1 MTTTINISLP
11 NKLYKA
17 AKKLVA
23 EEKYSS
29 ISEVVRAGIRRVLYD
44 ADKITENGFPGWFED
59 KVLESA
65 DEPRK
70 NDIVLESEED
80 VKNYFK
86 HLKTPKKQKNIKMAY
101 GKNKT
106 WSGLRPNVQGFSTR

>member
-11 NKLYKA
+11 KQLYKS

-59 KVLESA
+59 QVLESA
-65 DEPRK
+65 AESIKKSSVWKHKRK
-70 NDIVLESEED
+70 SRL
-80 VKNYFK
+80 
-86 HLKTPKKQKNIKMAY
+86 KQKRDDQ
-101 GKNKT
+101 GQT
-106 WSGLRPNVQGFSTR
+106 GWQVQQTVK

>member
-11 NKLYKA
+11 NKLYKS

-59 KVLESA
+59 QVLEA
-65 DEPRK
+65 AEEPIDESK
-70 NDIVLESEED
+70 VWETKEDIE
-80 VKNYFK
+80 KYFK
-86 HLKTPKKQKNIKMAY
+86 KLHKRVEKKKQRKYDK
-101 GKNKT
+101 GRT
-106 WSGLRPNVQGFSTR
+106 DWQVQPITR

>member
-11 NKLYKA
+11 KQLYKS

-65 DEPRK
+65 EEPIDESK
-70 NDIVLESEED
+70 VWETEEEIE
-80 VKNYFK
+80 KYFK
-86 HLKTPKKQKNIKMAY
+86 KLRSKINNRIKQRRHDKGQM
-101 GKNKT
+101 G
-106 WSGLRPNVQGFSTR
+106 WQVQQAVR

>member
-1 MTTTINISLP
+1 MMATINISLP
-11 NKLYKA
+11 KKLHQD
-17 AKKLVA
+17 AKKMVA

-65 DEPRK
+65 AQPPSK
-70 NDIVLESEED
+70 NDIVLETDED
-80 VKNYFK
+80 IDKFFRRLHSRLKKRKIYK
-86 HLKTPKKQKNIKMAY
+86 HGQNNNSWPI
-101 GKNKT
+101 
-106 WSGLRPNVQGFSTR
+106 STAVR

>member
-11 NKLYKA
+11 KQLYTA

-29 ISEVVRAGIRRVLYD
+29 ISEIVRAGLRRVLYD

-59 KVLESA
+59 QVLESA
-65 DEPRK
+65 AQPLEKDT
-70 NDIVLESEED
+70 VLETEED
-80 VKNYFK
+80 INNYFK
-86 HLKTPKKQKNIKMAY
+86 HLKIPKKHRKIEKVYA
-101 GKNKT
+101 KNKIRP
-106 WSGLRPNVQGFSTR
+106 GLRTNIQGFSSR